1 MNKLYG
7 VMRVYSNGKH
17 KMKEVWLVLSRG
29 RNFDDA
35 DANDTKIMGVYST
48 SESAKHAMKSFM
60 TNELIISGLPYM
72 VVGDESGS
80 VAESAED
87 IEDENAV
94 GIDYWIS
101 RYEVK

>member
-1 MNKLYG
+1 
-7 VMRVYSNGKH
+7 
-17 KMKEVWLVLSRG
+17 MKEVWLVLSRG

-35 DANDTKIMGVYST
+35 DANDTEIMGVYGT
-48 SESAKHAMKSFM
+48 LDSAKHAMKAFM
-60 TNELIISGLPYM
+60 TNELTISGLPYM
-72 VVGDESGS
+72 VVREENGS
-80 VAESAED
+80 VADNAEA